1 MARSETLPQRNQR
14 IVAQEDTNLFG
25 GSFTP
30 FRDLWNAVAGDLGIT
45 TKRMRNDAIARAAE
59 EDAIWQDTSSALKE
73 ELGRQRTAAVNDND
87 RAQLRV
93 IETHLDLA
101 NRMRMSSDPKMHEAG
116 INLLAKVTD
125 QQRAYEEQQEA
136 QRIARETQQAATRRE
151 IGETAWTR
159 LNQVADDL
167 RTESAPF
174 LNQKEAWGRIKASMA
189 DPSEAGDYALLYAVH
204 KMLDPTSTVLASE
217 FQNSQNLAGVPEIL
231 VTARNQLR
239 DGERLT
245 PERRAAFVKMAEEQ
259 YRQSSEQ
266 QSERNSRYLERARA
280 GGVPDELLESLQI
293 PVFSPGDIPTNFGVD
308 KSLTEGVT
316 GEETPAGVV
325 ADTLA
330 GVGDLYQGAR
340 HGVTAALE
348 LLDGAEEHELEAEG
362 IRPVPSSERLSG
374 LRNWVHR
381 TFPRPEDRLTP
392 GEQRPGNTRR
402 SSQSVGGV
410 IRRPRNE

>member
-1 MARSETLPQRNQR
+1 MPRSETLQQRDAR
-14 IVAQEDTNLFG
+14 IVATEDTNLFG

-45 TKRMRNDAIARAAE
+45 TKRMRRDALARTAE
-59 EDAIWQDTSSALKE
+59 EEAIWRDTSSGIKEALA
-73 ELGRQRTAAVNDND
+73 RQRTAAVNDND
-87 RAQLRV
+87 RAQLSV
-93 IETHLDLA
+93 LETHLDLA

-116 INLLAKVTD
+116 IALLSKVTD

-136 QRIARETQQAATRRE
+136 QRIARETQQDSIRRE
-151 IGETAWTR
+151 IGETAWSR

-167 RTESAPF
+167 RTESSAF

-204 KMLDPTSTVLASE
+204 KMLDPASTVLASE

-259 YRQSSEQ
+259 YRQSSLQ
-266 QSERNSRYLERARA
+266 QSERNSRYLARARA

-293 PVFSPGDIPTNFGVD
+293 PVFSPGDSPTDFGVKKELGD
-308 KSLTEGVT
+308 ELS
-316 GEETPAGVV
+316 GEETPAGVLS
-325 ADTLA
+325 DTLS
-330 GVGDLYQGAR
+330 GIGDLYSGAR
-340 HGVTAALE
+340 RGVTNTIEAVA
-348 LLDGAEEHELEAEG
+348 DFGEEG
-362 IRPVPSSERLSG
+362 PVPPTERLYR
-374 LRNWVHR
+374 LRNWVR
-381 TFPRPEDRLTP
+381 NTFPDPDEDKPTV
-392 GEQRPGNTRR
+392 GDQRSGNTRR
-402 SSQSVGGV
+402 GRGSVSGV

>member
-1 MARSETLPQRNQR
+1 M
-14 IVAQEDTNLFG
+14 AQEDTNLFG

-45 TKRMRNDAIARAAE
+45 TKRMRNDALARAE
-59 EDAIWQDTSSALKE
+59 EEEAIWRDTSNALKE
-73 ELGRQRTAAVNDND
+73 ELGRQRAAAFDDND

-93 IETHLDLA
+93 LETHLDLA

-125 QQRAYEEQQEA
+125 QQRTYEEQQEA
-136 QRIARETQQAATRRE
+136 QRIARETQQAALRRE

-167 RTESAPF
+167 RTESAAF

-204 KMLDPTSTVLASE
+204 KMLDPQSTVLASE

-259 YRQSSEQ
+259 YRQSSLQ

-280 GGVPDELLESLQI
+280 GGVPDDLLESLQI
-293 PVFSPGDIPTNFGVD
+293 PVFSPGDIPTNFGEV
-308 KSLTEGVT
+308 KELGGPS
-316 GEETPAGVV
+316 GEMTPGGVV
-325 ADTLA
+325 ADTLT
-330 GVGDLYQGAR
+330 GIGDLYQGAR
-340 HGVTAALE
+340 DFVSSGFDV
-348 LLDGAEEHELEAEG
+348 LDGFDTEG
-362 IRPVPSSERLSG
+362 PVPDSEPLSG
-374 LRNWVHR
+374 LRNWVR
-381 TFPRPEDRLTP
+381 ATFPNPRAPEPTEGDR
-392 GEQRPGNTRR
+392 RPGNTRR
-402 SSQSVGGV
+402 GRGSVGGV